1 MEKICIVKRRREYA
15 QTEVKLILPDNLS
28 DTLPSEV
35 AISSIAINNHPEFSD
50 NKTEVKLIMPDNLSD
65 TFPQEVATSNIAI
78 DTYPEFSDNK
88 IVEEFMDKSSSVI
101 SITMTKEQ
109 SVLLQQSEYI
119 KELLSGAKND
129 PSLDIKLNPDGRI
142 SLNYH
147 FNDSLI
153 LRMLSSNQV
162 CQMLQISRSFLRKII
177 NEKKLNSYKLGRM
190 RRFLLEDILE
200 YLSNDA
206 EVTQLNDEQ

>member
-65 TFPQEVATSNIAI
+65 
-78 DTYPEFSDNK
+78 
-88 IVEEFMDKSSSVI
+88 